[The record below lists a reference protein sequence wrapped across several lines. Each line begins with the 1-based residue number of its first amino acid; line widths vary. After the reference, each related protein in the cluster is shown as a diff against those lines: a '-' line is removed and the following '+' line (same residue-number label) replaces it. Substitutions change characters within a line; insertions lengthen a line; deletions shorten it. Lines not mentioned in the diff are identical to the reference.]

1 MCGINSCIHDKVKI
15 ILMKFFVG
23 KLTLIIMILVATACG
38 SEGSVYEAE
47 ARERAVVM
55 AKEVLKMSNR
65 STFEVER
72 VILEAKVAQSEYL
85 LKGDTVAAKAFD
97 ESFRA
102 YVQTNDS
109 IFAKELF

>member
-1 MCGINSCIHDKVKI
+1 
-15 ILMKFFVG
+15 
-23 KLTLIIMILVATACG
+23 
-38 SEGSVYEAE
+38 VYEAE